1 MPCHDDW
8 DYKNFVK
15 VSELSVHIL
24 CCSWDSEKNG
34 CKDSTE
40 VTNENANKK
49 ATEINCK
56 QLISSWI
63 LQFNTS

>member
-24 CCSWDSEKNG
+24 CCSWDTEKMDVRIAL
-34 CKDSTE
+34 K
-40 VTNENANKK
+40 
-49 ATEINCK
+49 
-56 QLISSWI
+56 
-63 LQFNTS
+63 LQMKMLTRKLLK